1 MTKQTARPAKEERY
15 ANLIPMKE
23 LQFEKDRLFPFPIYE
38 KLRKSS
44 PVRYDKQR
52 DCWDVFKYDDVQF
65 VLKNPKLFSSKRGI
79 QTESIL
85 TMDPPKHTK
94 LRALV
99 NKSFTPKAVKQIET
113 RIKDVTAF
121 LLQEARQKDTI
132 DMIDDI
138 AGPLPVIIIA
148 EMLGAPI
155 EDRHIIKTYSDV
167 LVAGAKD
174 SSDKSVADMVQ
185 KRRDGHA
192 FLSNY
197 FRDILLKRRAQPKED
212 LITMLLQSEVDGEYL
227 TEEQLLGF
235 CILLLVAGN
244 ETTTN
249 LIANAV
255 RYITEDTAMQQ
266 QIRQNTDYVPN
277 IIEET
282 LRYYPPVQAI
292 GRVAAE
298 DIALGRAFIKKGSS
312 VISWVASANRDEAKF
327 SEPDRFIINRPSYP
341 HLSFGFG
348 IHFCLGAPLARLEAK
363 IALSSLLSMS
373 AYIKKADDEQKLE
386 AVPSPFVFGVKHLPV
401 RIEFK

>member
-1 MTKQTARPAKEERY
+1 MTNQTARSSKKERY
-15 ANLIPMKE
+15 ANLIPMEE
-23 LQFEKDRLFPFPIYE
+23 LHSEKDRLFPFPIYD
-38 KLRKSS
+38 KLRRES
-44 PVRYDKQR
+44 PVRYDPLR

-99 NKSFTPKAVKQIET
+99 SRAFTPKAVKQLET

-121 LLQEARQKDTI
+121 LLQEARQKSTI
-132 DMIDDI
+132 DIIEDF

-155 EDRHIIKTYSDV
+155 EDRHLIKTYSDV

-174 SSDKSVADMVQ
+174 SSDKAVADMVHN
-185 KRRDGHA
+185 RRDGHA
-192 FLSNY
+192 FLSDY
-197 FRDILLKRRAQPKED
+197 FRDILSKRRAEPKED
-212 LITMLLQSEVDGEYL
+212 LMTMLLQAEIDGEYL
-227 TEEQLLGF
+227 TEEQLIGF

-255 RYITEDTAMQQ
+255 RYLTEDSVVQQ
-266 QIRQNTDYVPN
+266 QVRQNTDNVAN
-277 IIEET
+277 VIEET
-282 LRYYPPVQAI
+282 LRYYSPVQAI
-292 GRVAAE
+292 GRVATE
-298 DIALGRAFIKKGSS
+298 DTELGGVFIKKGSS
-312 VISWVASANRDEAKF
+312 VISWIASANRDEDKF
-327 SEPDRFIINRPSYP
+327 CKPDCFKIDRPSYP

-348 IHFCLGAPLARLEAK
+348 IHFCLGAPLARLEAN

-373 AYIKKADDEQKLE
+373 ACIEKAAHDEKLE
-386 AVPSPFVFGVKHLPV
+386 AIPSPFVFGVKRLPV
-401 RIEFK
+401 RITFK

>member
-1 MTKQTARPAKEERY
+1 M
-15 ANLIPMKE
+15 
-23 LQFEKDRLFPFPIYE
+23 
-38 KLRKSS
+38 
-44 PVRYDKQR
+44 
-52 DCWDVFKYDDVQF
+52 
-65 VLKNPKLFSSKRGI
+65 
-79 QTESIL
+79 
-85 TMDPPKHTK
+85 
-94 LRALV
+94 
-99 NKSFTPKAVKQIET
+99 
-113 RIKDVTAF
+113 
-121 LLQEARQKDTI
+121 
-132 DMIDDI
+132 
-138 AGPLPVIIIA
+138 
-148 EMLGAPI
+148 
-155 EDRHIIKTYSDV
+155 

-185 KRRDGHA
+185 KRRDGYA

-197 FRDILLKRRAQPKED
+197 FRDILLKRRAHPKED

-255 RYITEDTAMQQ
+255 RYITEDIAMQQ

-298 DIALGRAFIKKGSS
+298 DIALGGAFIKKGSS

-373 AYIKKADDEQKLE
+373 AYIKQADDEQKLE
-386 AVPSPFVFGVKHLPV
+386 AVPSPFLLGVKHLPV